1 MKSMRDHLKRA
12 SVIRPINGLV
22 AGYGGNPRMHG
33 LVALAAR
40 FQGLYY
46 LVTGLWPL
54 VNHASFERITGPK
67 QEAWLVQTVGG
78 LIAVIGAA
86 LLVARTRRPL
96 GLDVVVL
103 AVGSALALAIGDLA
117 HSSGNQHPWVYSV
130 DAGVELAIALL
141 WIVGWRRAQRPHG
154 LHSLPR
160 ILERQGA
167 S

>member
-1 MKSMRDHLKRA
+1 MKSMRDPLKRPT
-12 SVIRPINGLV
+12 IGPINGLV

-40 FQGLYY
+40 IQGLYY
-46 LVTGLWPL
+46 LATGLWPL
-54 VNHASFERITGPK
+54 LHYHSFERVTGPR
-67 QEAWLVQTVGG
+67 QEAWLAQTVGG

-96 GLDVVVL
+96 AFDVVVL

-117 HSSGNQHPWVYSV
+117 HASGNQHPWIYTA
-130 DAGVELAIALL
+130 DAIAEGAIALM
-141 WIVGWRRAQRPHG
+141 WIVGWKRAQRPHAN
-154 LHSLPR
+154 LRSLPR